1 MKFSALRKLGLGVF
15 LLGCTLSATAQ
26 DMISM
31 QAPVDRKVRSVDSL
45 ALNRLIQRE
54 NVERPSGDL
63 YSSWNTTRTHC
74 YSQDQIPETYRID
87 LRNFAMPTDSRRI
100 TSRVGYRSSFRRYH
114 KGLDIKVYVGDTIR
128 SAFDGRVRI
137 VDYEGGGYGKYIVIR
152 HNNGLETIYAH
163 LSKHLV
169 SVNTYVKAGEPIG
182 LGGNTGL
189 STGSHLHFECRLL
202 GAVINP
208 ELLFD
213 FPNQDVTGDYFVF
226 HKSDNP
232 NMFTGVASTASRKN
246 KEMPAQT
253 EHMAEIAP
261 SRYHKVAAGENLTS
275 IARKLE
281 ISLDALCK
289 ANHISATSHIR
300 PGQILRY

>member
-1 MKFSALRKLGLGVF
+1 MNFSALRKFGLGVF

-246 KEMPAQT
+246 KEMTAQT

-261 SRYHKVAAGENLTS
+261 SRYHKVAGGEN
-275 IARKLE
+275 
-281 ISLDALCK
+281 
-289 ANHISATSHIR
+289 
-300 PGQILRY
+300 